1 MKKLSLT
8 TLTLLIFIAGTVL
21 FTSCGNNKK
30 AEGQE
35 QTEQDAD
42 DTDGKDADK
51 NMAYVCPMHPEVTG
65 TEGDTCSKCNMK
77 LEAVKSTDTT
87 KVHTDH

>member
-8 TLTLLIFIAGTVL
+8 TLTLLAFIAGGVL

-30 AEGQE
+30 TEGQE

-42 DTDGKDADK
+42 KK
-51 NMAYVCPMHPEVTG
+51 MAYACPMHPEVTG
-65 TEGDTCSKCNMK
+65 KEGDTCSKCNMK

-87 KVHTDH
+87 KVHADH

>member
-8 TLTLLIFIAGTVL
+8 TLTLLGFIAGGVL

-30 AEGQE
+30 AE

-42 DTDGKDADK
+42 HNDSEHGDK
-51 NMAYVCPMHPEVTG
+51 NMAYACPMHPEVTG
-65 TEGDTCSKCNMK
+65 KEGDTCSKCNMK

-87 KVHTDH
+87 KVHADH